1 MKNKLTEEQEKRLLK
16 SVDDLIPVMGSAYN
30 DLSVRVAYKEGY
42 NKAIRSVLA
51 EEIARAREGNN
62 ETMTDREEILL
73 LRIDS
78 KLSHLLRLQ
87 RLAFDPVNNDLFR
100 LKKGEEKRYIR
111 E

>member
-1 MKNKLTEEQEKRLLK
+1 MNKLSKEQSERFDERFTTGVGGVLVSKANALDH
-16 SVDDLIPVMGSAYN
+16 VV
-30 DLSVRVAYKEGY
+30 VADEVKQH
-42 NKAIRSVLA
+42 LA
-51 EEIARAREGNN
+51 DEVARAREENN

>member
-1 MKNKLTEEQEKRLLK
+1 MNNKLTEQQEKRFDSCIHDGQVYDYEDNEITLLVK
-16 SVDDLIPVMGSAYN
+16 DF
-30 DLSVRVAYKEGY
+30 
-42 NKAIRSVLA
+42 LA
-51 EEIARAREGNN
+51 DEIARAREENN